1 MKKINILISTFFG
14 NGYISK
20 IPGTFTSLSTL
31 IILYILF
38 EVLQFKNLNYI
49 LILYSIIFFYSFYA
63 VMDSETEFENKDPR
77 QIVIDE
83 VLGQAMPLILIVY
96 LSSKNLINI
105 PVEIYYLLSFIL
117 FRFFDIVKP
126 FPVSYFDK
134 QHKNFFGIIM
144 DDIMAGL
151 YTMLIIY
158 LISFK
163 ILMSIDKLHKK
174 LIKKKHYICSRILH
188 RWFIIK

>member
-1 MKKINILISTFFG
+1 MKKINLLISTFFG

-38 EVLQFKNLNYI
+38 ELLQFNNLNYI

-63 VMDSETEFENKDPR
+63 VMDSETEFNNKDPR

-83 VLGQAMPLILIVY
+83 VLGQAMPLIFIVY
-96 LSSKNLINI
+96 LSSKNLINF

-126 FPVSYFDK
+126 FPVSYFDS

-151 YTMLIIY
+151 YTILIIY
-158 LISFK
+158 LV
-163 ILMSIDKLHKK
+163 SI
-174 LIKKKHYICSRILH
+174 I
-188 RWFIIK
+188 F

>member
-14 NGYISK
+14 NGYITR

-38 EVLQFKNLNYI
+38 EILQFKNLNYI
-49 LILYSIIFFYSFYA
+49 LILYSITFFYSFYA

-83 VLGQAMPLILIVY
+83 VLGQAMPLILLVY

-105 PVEIYYLLSFIL
+105 PIEIYYLLSFIL

-144 DDIMAGL
+144 DDIVAGL

-158 LISFK
+158 LVSFK
-163 ILMSIDKLHKK
+163 
-174 LIKKKHYICSRILH
+174 
-188 RWFIIK
+188 F

>member
-1 MKKINILISTFFG
+1 MKRLNILISTFFG

-38 EVLQFKNLNYI
+38 ELLQFKNLNYI

-63 VMDSETEFENKDPR
+63 VMDSVTEFENKDPR

-83 VLGQAMPLILIVY
+83 VLGQAMPLILLVY

-105 PVEIYYLLSFIL
+105 PIEIYYLLSFIL

-158 LISFK
+158 LVSFK
-163 ILMSIDKLHKK
+163 
-174 LIKKKHYICSRILH
+174 
-188 RWFIIK
+188 F

>member
-1 MKKINILISTFFG
+1 MKKINLLISTFFG

-20 IPGTFTSLSTL
+20 IPGTFTSLSTS

-38 EVLQFKNLNYI
+38 ELFNFRNLNYI
-49 LILYSIIFFYSFYA
+49 LILYSIVFFYSFYA

-96 LSSKNLINI
+96 LSINKMISI

-126 FPVSYFDK
+126 FPISYFDK
-134 QHKNFFGIIM
+134 KHKNFFGIIM

-151 YTMLIIY
+151 YSMIIIY
-158 LISFK
+158 LFA
-163 ILMSIDKLHKK
+163 
-174 LIKKKHYICSRILH
+174 IK
-188 RWFIIK
+188 F

>member
-1 MKKINILISTFFG
+1 MKKFNVLISTFFG
-14 NGYISK
+14 NGYVSK
-20 IPGTFTSLSTL
+20 LPGTFTSLSTL
-31 IILYILF
+31 IILYIMF
-38 EVLQFKNLNYI
+38 EILNFRNINYI

-63 VMDSETEFENKDPR
+63 VMDSETEFEIKDPK

-83 VLGQAMPLILIVY
+83 VLGQALPLILIVY
-96 LSSKNLINI
+96 LSSNNLISS
-105 PVEIYYLLSFIL
+105 PVEIYYLISFIL

-134 QHKNFFGIIM
+134 NHKNFFGIIM

-158 LISFK
+158 LISLKF
-163 ILMSIDKLHKK
+163 
-174 LIKKKHYICSRILH
+174 
-188 RWFIIK
+188 

>member
-31 IILYILF
+31 VILYILF
-38 EVLQFKNLNYI
+38 EILQYKNLNYI
-49 LILYSIIFFYSFYA
+49 LILYSITFFYSFYA

-83 VLGQAMPLILIVY
+83 VLGQAMPLIFIVY

-158 LISFK
+158 LVSFK
-163 ILMSIDKLHKK
+163 
-174 LIKKKHYICSRILH
+174 
-188 RWFIIK
+188 F

>member
-1 MKKINILISTFFG
+1 MKKINLLISTFFG
-14 NGYISK
+14 NGYVSF
-20 IPGTFTSLSTL
+20 IPGTLTSLSTS
-31 IILYILF
+31 IILYVFF
-38 EVLQFKNLNYI
+38 EVFNFKNLNYI

-63 VMDSETEFENKDPR
+63 VMDSEMEFDNKDPR

-83 VLGQAMPLILIVY
+83 VLGQAMPLIFIVY

-105 PVEIYYLLSFIL
+105 PVEIYYFLSFIL

-134 QHKNFFGIIM
+134 RHKNFFGIIM

-158 LISFK
+158 LVSFK
-163 ILMSIDKLHKK
+163 
-174 LIKKKHYICSRILH
+174 
-188 RWFIIK
+188 F

>member
-1 MKKINILISTFFG
+1 MKKFNVLISTFFG
-14 NGYISK
+14 NGYVSK
-20 IPGTFTSLSTL
+20 LPGTLTSLSTL
-31 IILYILF
+31 IILYVVF
-38 EVLQFKNLNYI
+38 EVLNFRNLNYI

-63 VMDSETEFENKDPR
+63 VMDSETEFEIKDPK

-83 VLGQAMPLILIVY
+83 VLGQTLPIILILY
-96 LSSKNLINI
+96 LSSNNLISLR
-105 PVEIYYLLSFIL
+105 VEIYYLISFIL

-134 QHKNFFGIIM
+134 NHKNFFGIIM

-158 LISFK
+158 LVSLKF
-163 ILMSIDKLHKK
+163 
-174 LIKKKHYICSRILH
+174 
-188 RWFIIK
+188 

>member
-1 MKKINILISTFFG
+1 MKKINVLISTFFG

-20 IPGTFTSLSTL
+20 IPGTFTSLITL
-31 IILYILF
+31 VILYILF
-38 EVLQFKNLNYI
+38 EILQFKNLNYI

-105 PVEIYYLLSFIL
+105 PVEIYYLISFIL

-144 DDIMAGL
+144 DDIIAGL

-158 LISFK
+158 FISFK
-163 ILMSIDKLHKK
+163 
-174 LIKKKHYICSRILH
+174 
-188 RWFIIK
+188 F

>member
-1 MKKINILISTFFG
+1 MKKINVLISTFFG

-31 IILYILF
+31 VILYILF
-38 EVLQFKNLNYI
+38 EILQFRNLNYI

-96 LSSKNLINI
+96 LSSKNLINN

-158 LISFK
+158 LVSTKF
-163 ILMSIDKLHKK
+163 
-174 LIKKKHYICSRILH
+174 
-188 RWFIIK
+188 

>member
-1 MKKINILISTFFG
+1 
-14 NGYISK
+14 
-20 IPGTFTSLSTL
+20 
-31 IILYILF
+31 
-38 EVLQFKNLNYI
+38 
-49 LILYSIIFFYSFYA
+49 
-63 VMDSETEFENKDPR
+63 MDSEMEFDNKDPR

-134 QHKNFFGIIM
+134 EHKNFFGIIM

-158 LISFK
+158 LVSFK
-163 ILMSIDKLHKK
+163 
-174 LIKKKHYICSRILH
+174 
-188 RWFIIK
+188 F

>member
-1 MKKINILISTFFG
+1 
-14 NGYISK
+14 
-20 IPGTFTSLSTL
+20 
-31 IILYILF
+31 
-38 EVLQFKNLNYI
+38 
-49 LILYSIIFFYSFYA
+49 
-63 VMDSETEFENKDPR
+63 MDSETEFDNKDPR

-83 VLGQAMPLILIVY
+83 VLGQAMPLIFIIY

-163 ILMSIDKLHKK
+163 
-174 LIKKKHYICSRILH
+174 
-188 RWFIIK
+188 F

>member
-14 NGYISK
+14 NGYISR

-38 EVLQFKNLNYI
+38 EILQFKNLNYI
-49 LILYSIIFFYSFYA
+49 LILYSITFFYSFYA

-105 PVEIYYLLSFIL
+105 PVEIYYFISFIL

-151 YTMLIIY
+151 YTILIIY
-158 LISFK
+158 FFSFK
-163 ILMSIDKLHKK
+163 
-174 LIKKKHYICSRILH
+174 
-188 RWFIIK
+188 F

>member
-1 MKKINILISTFFG
+1 MKKINLLISTFFG

-20 IPGTFTSLSTL
+20 IPGTFTSLSTS

-38 EVLQFKNLNYI
+38 ELFNFRNLNYI
-49 LILYSIIFFYSFYA
+49 LILYSIVFFYSFYA

-96 LSSKNLINI
+96 LSINNMISI

-134 QHKNFFGIIM
+134 KHKNFFGIIM

-151 YTMLIIY
+151 YSMIIIY
-158 LISFK
+158 LFA
-163 ILMSIDKLHKK
+163 
-174 LIKKKHYICSRILH
+174 IK
-188 RWFIIK
+188 F

>member
-1 MKKINILISTFFG
+1 MKKINVLISTFFG

-20 IPGTFTSLSTL
+20 IPGTFTSFSTL

-38 EVLQFKNLNYI
+38 EVLQFRNLNYI
-49 LILYSIIFFYSFYA
+49 LILYSITFFYSFYA

-105 PVEIYYLLSFIL
+105 PVEIYYFLSFIL
-117 FRFFDIVKP
+117 FRFFDIIKP

-158 LISFK
+158 LISLKF
-163 ILMSIDKLHKK
+163 
-174 LIKKKHYICSRILH
+174 
-188 RWFIIK
+188 

>member
-31 IILYILF
+31 LILYIFF
-38 EVLQFKNLNYI
+38 EVFGFKNLNYI

-63 VMDSETEFENKDPR
+63 VMDSETEFEKKDPR

-83 VLGQAMPLILIVY
+83 VLGQAMPLIFIVY
-96 LSSKNLINI
+96 LSSHKLISI

-144 DDIMAGL
+144 DDIMAVS
-151 YTMLIIY
+151 YTHLT
-158 LISFK
+158 LPTN
-163 ILMSIDKLHKK
+163 
-174 LIKKKHYICSRILH
+174 REV
-188 RWFIIK
+188 

>member
-1 MKKINILISTFFG
+1 MKKFNVLISTFFG

-20 IPGTFTSLSTL
+20 LPGTFTSLSTL
-31 IILYILF
+31 IILYIMF
-38 EVLQFKNLNYI
+38 EILNFRNINYI

-63 VMDSETEFENKDPR
+63 VMDSETEFEIKDPK

-83 VLGQAMPLILIVY
+83 VLGQALPLILIVY
-96 LSSKNLINI
+96 LSSNNLISS
-105 PVEIYYLLSFIL
+105 PVEIYYLISFIL

-134 QHKNFFGIIM
+134 NHKNFFGIIM

-158 LISFK
+158 LISLKF
-163 ILMSIDKLHKK
+163 
-174 LIKKKHYICSRILH
+174 
-188 RWFIIK
+188 

>member
-1 MKKINILISTFFG
+1 
-14 NGYISK
+14 
-20 IPGTFTSLSTL
+20 
-31 IILYILF
+31 
-38 EVLQFKNLNYI
+38 
-49 LILYSIIFFYSFYA
+49 
-63 VMDSETEFENKDPR
+63 MDSETEFENKDPR

-151 YTMLIIY
+151 YTMLVIY
-158 LISFK
+158 IVSFK
-163 ILMSIDKLHKK
+163 
-174 LIKKKHYICSRILH
+174 
-188 RWFIIK
+188 F

>member
-1 MKKINILISTFFG
+1 MKKINVIISTFFG

-20 IPGTFTSLSTL
+20 IPGTFTSFSTL

-38 EVLQFKNLNYI
+38 EVLQFNNLNYI

-96 LSSKNLINI
+96 LSTKNLINI
-105 PVEIYYLLSFIL
+105 PVEIYYFLSFIF

-158 LISFK
+158 LISLKF
-163 ILMSIDKLHKK
+163 
-174 LIKKKHYICSRILH
+174 
-188 RWFIIK
+188 

>member
-1 MKKINILISTFFG
+1 MKKINLLISTFFG

-38 EVLQFKNLNYI
+38 EVLQFNNLNYI

-63 VMDSETEFENKDPR
+63 VMDSETEFDNKDPR

-83 VLGQAMPLILIVY
+83 VLGQAMPLIFIVY

-105 PVEIYYLLSFIL
+105 PVEIYYLSSFIL

-144 DDIMAGL
+144 DDIIAGL

-158 LISFK
+158 LVSFK
-163 ILMSIDKLHKK
+163 
-174 LIKKKHYICSRILH
+174 
-188 RWFIIK
+188 F

>member
-1 MKKINILISTFFG
+1 MKKINLLISTFFG

-31 IILYILF
+31 VILYILF
-38 EVLQFKNLNYI
+38 ELMHFKNLNYI
-49 LILYSIIFFYSFYA
+49 LILYSITFFYSFYA
-63 VMDSETEFENKDPR
+63 VMDSATEFENKDPR

-96 LSSKNLINI
+96 LSSNDLINI

-117 FRFFDIVKP
+117 FRFFDIIKP

-158 LISFK
+158 LLSFK
-163 ILMSIDKLHKK
+163 
-174 LIKKKHYICSRILH
+174 
-188 RWFIIK
+188 F

>member
-1 MKKINILISTFFG
+1 MKKINLLISTFFG
-14 NGYISK
+14 NGYVSF
-20 IPGTFTSLSTL
+20 IPGTLTSLSTL
-31 IILYILF
+31 IILYVFF
-38 EVLQFKNLNYI
+38 EVFNFKNLNYI

-63 VMDSETEFENKDPR
+63 VMDSEMEFDNKDPR

-83 VLGQAMPLILIVY
+83 VLGQAMPLIFIVY

-105 PVEIYYLLSFIL
+105 PVEIYYFLSFIL

-134 QHKNFFGIIM
+134 RHKNFFGIIM

-158 LISFK
+158 LVSFK
-163 ILMSIDKLHKK
+163 
-174 LIKKKHYICSRILH
+174 
-188 RWFIIK
+188 F

>member
-1 MKKINILISTFFG
+1 MKKINLLISTFFG

-38 EVLQFKNLNYI
+38 EILQFKNLNYI
-49 LILYSIIFFYSFYA
+49 LILYSITFFYSFYA
-63 VMDSETEFENKDPR
+63 VMDSATEFENKDPR

-83 VLGQAMPLILIVY
+83 VLGQAMPIILIVY
-96 LSSKNLINI
+96 LSSQNLINV

-158 LISFK
+158 LVSFK
-163 ILMSIDKLHKK
+163 
-174 LIKKKHYICSRILH
+174 
-188 RWFIIK
+188 F

>member
-31 IILYILF
+31 IILYVIF
-38 EVLQFKNLNYI
+38 EVLNFKDLNYI

-96 LSSKNLINI
+96 LSSSNLVYLIRFLLLNVQYRHLLYYSI
-105 PVEIYYLLSFIL
+105 PSIWICYPPFL
-117 FRFFDIVKP
+117 F
-126 FPVSYFDK
+126 
-134 QHKNFFGIIM
+134 
-144 DDIMAGL
+144 L
-151 YTMLIIY
+151 IY
-158 LISFK
+158 LSNCYFV
-163 ILMSIDKLHKK
+163 
-174 LIKKKHYICSRILH
+174 
-188 RWFIIK
+188 F

>member
-1 MKKINILISTFFG
+1 MKKINLLISTFFG

-38 EVLQFKNLNYI
+38 EVLQFNNLNYI

-63 VMDSETEFENKDPR
+63 VMDSETEFDNKDPR

-126 FPVSYFDK
+126 FPVNYFDK

-158 LISFK
+158 LVSLKF
-163 ILMSIDKLHKK
+163 
-174 LIKKKHYICSRILH
+174 
-188 RWFIIK
+188 

>member
-1 MKKINILISTFFG
+1 MKKINVIISTFFG

-20 IPGTFTSLSTL
+20 IPGTFTSFSTL

-49 LILYSIIFFYSFYA
+49 LILYSITFFYSFYA

-96 LSSKNLINI
+96 LSSKNQINI
-105 PVEIYYLLSFIL
+105 PVEIYYFLSFIL

-163 ILMSIDKLHKK
+163 
-174 LIKKKHYICSRILH
+174 
-188 RWFIIK
+188 F

>member
-1 MKKINILISTFFG
+1 MKKINLLISTFFG

-38 EVLQFKNLNYI
+38 EVLQFNNLNYI

-63 VMDSETEFENKDPR
+63 VMDSETEFDNKDPR

-105 PVEIYYLLSFIL
+105 PIEIYYLLSFIL

-158 LISFK
+158 LVSFK
-163 ILMSIDKLHKK
+163 
-174 LIKKKHYICSRILH
+174 
-188 RWFIIK
+188 F

>member
-1 MKKINILISTFFG
+1 MKRINILISTFFG

-31 IILYILF
+31 VILYILF
-38 EVLQFKNLNYI
+38 EILQFRNLNYI

-83 VLGQAMPLILIVY
+83 VLGQAMPLILLVY

-105 PVEIYYLLSFIL
+105 PIEIYYLLSFIL

-144 DDIMAGL
+144 DDIVAGL

-158 LISFK
+158 LVSFK
-163 ILMSIDKLHKK
+163 
-174 LIKKKHYICSRILH
+174 
-188 RWFIIK
+188 F